1 VARQLLAE
9 RKYTKKHEWISVE
22 NGIGTVGVTDYAQSK
37 LGDIVYVQL
46 PDVGETVTEGE
57 EFGALESVKAAAD
70 IYSPVSGEVSEINSK
85 LESEPDLVNKSP
97 YDEGWLVKIQLSEP
111 EKLPDDLLTEEEYHQ
126 LPELLEDDH

>member
-1 VARQLLAE
+1 MC
-9 RKYTKKHEWISVE
+9 
-22 NGIGTVGVTDYAQSK
+22 GICYETCC
-37 LGDIVYVQL
+37 IVCINFFPV
-46 PDVGETVTEGE
+46 

-70 IYSPVSGEVSEINSK
+70 IYSPVSGKVTEINSN

-111 EKLPDDLLTEEEYHQ
+111 DTLPDDLLSEEEYHQ

>member
-1 VARQLLAE
+1 MC
-9 RKYTKKHEWISVE
+9 
-22 NGIGTVGVTDYAQSK
+22 GICYETCC
-37 LGDIVYVQL
+37 IVCINFFPV
-46 PDVGETVTEGE
+46 

-70 IYSPVSGEVSEINSK
+70 IYSPVSGKVTEINSN

-111 EKLPDDLLTEEEYHQ
+111 DMLPDDLLSEEEYHQ